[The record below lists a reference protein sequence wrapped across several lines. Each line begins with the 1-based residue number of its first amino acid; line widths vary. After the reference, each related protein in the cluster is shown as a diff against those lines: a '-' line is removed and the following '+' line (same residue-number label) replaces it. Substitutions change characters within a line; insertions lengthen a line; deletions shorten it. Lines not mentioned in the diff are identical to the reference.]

1 MRLRIDLAYDG
12 TDFSGWAKQPD
23 LPTVQGA
30 LEDALATVL
39 QVDDVHTIVAGR
51 TDAGVHATGQVVHVD
66 IREGHNPQLLTGR
79 LNSLL
84 HDSGIQVHSVAE
96 APEGFDARFS
106 PIYRRYEYR
115 IADAMSDRDPRTRRF
130 THWVDD
136 RLDVDAM
143 NLAAE
148 SLLGLHDWTTYCK
161 PREGATSVR
170 ELQRFEWR
178 RDEHGVLV
186 ATIQADAFCHNMVRN
201 LVGMCVAVGRGRLTP
216 ADAVIL
222 RDQRLRT
229 SAFVVLPPQGLTL
242 AEVGYPA
249 EDKLGARAEQTRDKR
264 DPV

>member
-12 TDFSGWAKQPD
+12 TDFSGWAKQPE
-23 LPTVQGA
+23 LPTAQGT
-30 LEDALATVL
+30 LEDALTTVL
-39 QVDDVHTIVAGR
+39 RVDEVHTIVAGR

-66 IREGHNPQLLTGR
+66 VPDGTDPTPLTGR

-84 HDSGIQVHSVAE
+84 SATGLSIHSVVE
-96 APEGFDARFS
+96 APAGFDARFS
-106 PIYRRYEYR
+106 PVYRRYEYR
-115 IADAMSDRDPRTRRF
+115 IADRASHRDPRTRRF

-143 NLAAE
+143 NLAAT

-170 ELQRFEWR
+170 ELQRFSWQ

-201 LVGMCVAVGRGRLTP
+201 LVGMCVAVGRG
-216 ADAVIL
+216 D
-222 RDQRLRT
+222 
-229 SAFVVLPPQGLTL
+229 
-242 AEVGYPA
+242 
-249 EDKLGARAEQTRDKR
+249 
-264 DPV
+264 

>member
-12 TDFSGWAKQPD
+12 TDFSGWAKQPG
-23 LPTVQGA
+23 LPTVQGS

-39 QVDDVHTIVAGR
+39 RLDEVHTIVAGR

-66 IREGHNPQLLTGR
+66 VPGDSTVTPLAGR
-79 LNSLL
+79 LNSFLSN
-84 HDSGIQVHSVAE
+84 SGIAVQSVSE
-96 APEGFDARFS
+96 APAGFDARFS
-106 PIYRRYEYR
+106 PIFRRYEYR
-115 IADAMSDRDPRTRRF
+115 IADLDSERDPRTRRF

-136 RLDVDAM
+136 RLDLAAM
-143 NLAAE
+143 NAAAR
-148 SLLGLHDWTTYCK
+148 SIVGLHDWTTYCK

-170 ELQRFEWR
+170 DLQRFEWH

-201 LVGMCVAVGRGRLTP
+201 LVGICVAVGRGRLTP
-216 ADAVIL
+216 ADAVTL

-249 EDKLGARAEQTRDKR
+249 VDKLAARAEQTRDKR